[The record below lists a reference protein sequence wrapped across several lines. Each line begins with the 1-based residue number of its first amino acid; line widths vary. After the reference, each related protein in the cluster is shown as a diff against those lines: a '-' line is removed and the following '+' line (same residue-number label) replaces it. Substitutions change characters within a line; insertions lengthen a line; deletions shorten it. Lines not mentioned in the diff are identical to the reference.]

1 MKPNSYDKNKIHT
14 KDEESSNLL
23 QLGGSMIL
31 GPKFDIK
38 KYLNNINYQ
47 QKSAKKEKYKLP
59 PLFDIYKRSR
69 NDDKKYELATIE
81 NLPSQRH
88 KLRIKKPSIDIS
100 TTISYNNIS
109 TSIRNNSVKKNKNSS
124 LTLNTII
131 DGNSIVNDNLKINN
145 NSSRKTCADSDSN
158 SGSIDLYKKIF
169 ENNNDENFNFAKAIK
184 SIKKF
189 VDLSRRDKSIKNIMD
204 NKIAYDRKNLDVI
217 FKPINIIN
225 DYQNYQQQK
234 LNENRNWASSFLTEN
249 NEISKNNVIIKI
261 LNNQKKQYNKE
272 INERQKTID
281 NNRRVLELHENNF
294 NNCVRNQKLVNR
306 KIDDLLTN
314 LIIAN
319 RTLLKEIYILK
330 SEVRIKEDERQKYL
344 ERIDE
349 LRIIARFVTKVL
361 ESDLDLFNKKI
372 IPEYSSERLPNYEL
386 ITEELFERFSFLLKE
401 KEQLN
406 QKDLSLIKE
415 INQINDSEI
424 LYNQFHKIEED
435 IINTLNNKEAIN
447 NEIVDIKKEGIKQ
460 NNDIQ
465 KRIED
470 LEKELNLYKSLYERE
485 KNEYEEIYK
494 RIFSGEGE
502 FDDVIKDLYL
512 DVMNI
517 ENNIKNKK
525 DIVNIIR
532 TVLDIKNEIIKKEE
546 LINKLQ
552 NICEQYEEDDKHLF
566 DRILCHRKSDLKE
579 MKVNIMKKKIAA
591 GEKEKIEHIK
601 PVEKFIF
608 IQRKC
613 EPPYQPPKKEK
624 KEKIDPELI
633 KNMENEEL
641 ITYE

>member
-1 MKPNSYDKNKIHT
+1 
-14 KDEESSNLL
+14 
-23 QLGGSMIL
+23 MIL

-69 NDDKKYELATIE
+69 NDDKKYDLATIE
-81 NLPSQRH
+81 NLPSHRN

-100 TTISYNNIS
+100 TTISNNNIS

-124 LTLNTII
+124 LTLNTMI
-131 DGNSIVNDNLKINN
+131 DGNSILNDNLKLNK
-145 NSSRKTCADSDSN
+145 NSSRKTYVDSDSN

-169 ENNNDENFNFAKAIK
+169 ENNDENFNFAKAIK
-184 SIKKF
+184 TIKKF
-189 VDLSRRDKSIKNIMD
+189 VDLSRRDKTIKNIMD

-261 LNNQKKQYNKE
+261 LNNQKNKYNNE
-272 INERQKTID
+272 IIERQKTID

-294 NNCVRNQKLVNR
+294 NNCVRNQKLLNR

-319 RTLLKEIYILK
+319 RTLLKEKFILK

-386 ITEELFERFSFLLKE
+386 ITEELFERFSFLLKA

-406 QKDLSLIKE
+406 QKDLNLIKE

-424 LYNQFHKIEED
+424 LYKQFHKIEED
-435 IINTLNNKEAIN
+435 IINTLKKKETIN
-447 NEIVDIKKEGIKQ
+447 NEIVEIKREGKKQ

-485 KNEYEEIYK
+485 KNEYDEIYK
-494 RIFSGEGE
+494 RILSGDGE
-502 FDDVIKDLYL
+502 FDDIIKELYL
-512 DVMNI
+512 EVMNI

-525 DIVNIIR
+525 DIINITR
-532 TVLDIKNEIIKKEE
+532 TVLDVKNEIIKKEE
-546 LINKLQ
+546 KINKLQ
-552 NICEQYEEDDKHLF
+552 NTLEQYEKDDKHLF
-566 DRILCHRKSDLKE
+566 DRIVSLRKSDLKE
-579 MKVNIMKKKIAA
+579 IKVNIMKIKIAA
-591 GEKEKIEHIK
+591 GEKEKVEQIK
-601 PVEKFIF
+601 PIEKFIF

-633 KNMENEEL
+633 KNLENEEL